1 MVSVITHNT
10 KRVEDPTEGADGKAA
25 RTPIGTPLASGR
37 LSVSL
42 LAGAGRHTISH
53 QHVSHLIG
61 STLEYRHS
69 STPNTRLG
77 PAIQAGWLASIHRVE
92 SHSRVVACLL

>member
-10 KRVEDPTEGADGKAA
+10 KRVEDPTERRRKGRAHLLA
-25 RTPIGTPLASGR
+25 PLASGR

-53 QHVSHLIG
+53 LHVSHLIG

-77 PAIQAGWLASIHRVE
+77 PPIQAGWLASIHRVE
-92 SHSRVVACLL
+92 SHSRMVACLL